1 MVLDS
6 FFNSIFGPLINAVG
20 SRWSLVIISFILT
33 LLITLAYKLLT
44 KQELMKALKAEL
56 KTLQQELKKVKD
68 HPEKFTRVNKQLM
81 EKNLQYFKQS
91 LRPMIITFIPIIIVF
106 GWMRKTYLPAG
117 DLFTWGFSIPF
128 FGTGFGWLMTYIVT
142 SIIFS
147 IIIRKLLKVH

>member
-6 FFNSIFGPLINAVG
+6 FFNSIFGPLIKAVG
-20 SRWSLVIISFILT
+20 YRWSLVIISFILT
-33 LLITLAYKLLT
+33 LLITLAYKVLT
-44 KQELMKALKAEL
+44 KQELMKSLKAEL
-56 KTLQQELKKVKD
+56 KLLQQELKKVKD
-68 HPEKFTRVNKQLM
+68 HPEKFTRINKQLM

-91 LRPMIITFIPIIIVF
+91 LKPMAITFIPIIIVF
-106 GWMRKTYLPAG
+106 GWMRKTYLPTG
-117 DLFTWGFSIPF
+117 DLFSWGFSIPF